1 MKVYVVLGYWD
12 VNGNGTIECDDVYG
26 VFSTEELAQECVGY
40 LMEEL
45 EYLNHCE
52 IREVPVDEFRY
63 K

>member
-26 VFSTEELAQECVGY
+26 VFSTEELAQECVEY

-52 IREVPVDEFRY
+52 IREVPVDEFGY